1 MKAIM
6 KTGGLDELI
15 LALQAAGVTLYGEK
29 LVNESFL
36 LQIECT
42 PIENREIL
50 SSELELHA
58 DNEFPSDSGATVAYS
73 LPTDA
78 EPTIINEVLA
88 SIDVDV
94 DKSALV
100 DVGDYDYIQATGE
113 TLVQDCQPT
122 KIADIS
128 DKEAVRMCSKD
139 GSIVI
144 VENSSVDTANTSNYL
159 GSTHTNSIS
168 SAVSEINL
176 SSIDANLVNDNPPG
190 NIKFMSQVKISPM
203 SEDAD
208 YVANGIT
215 NPHVVSSSP
224 VDAADD
230 VLERLN
236 SHDGLIA
243 EDDPSSGAAWDIGIR
258 HLSCDQSMLEGK
270 KAVETGDLK
279 EDNKGDLDNGD
290 HSMVDSADRL
300 SSPMRIAKKRHSEQA
315 HAAPKRDR
323 KKQCKIQIFSIS
335 FQILS

>member
-1 MKAIM
+1 
-6 KTGGLDELI
+6 
-15 LALQAAGVTLYGEK
+15 
-29 LVNESFL
+29 
-36 LQIECT
+36 
-42 PIENREIL
+42 
-50 SSELELHA
+50 
-58 DNEFPSDSGATVAYS
+58 
-73 LPTDA
+73 
-78 EPTIINEVLA
+78 
-88 SIDVDV
+88 
-94 DKSALV
+94 
-100 DVGDYDYIQATGE
+100 
-113 TLVQDCQPT
+113 
-122 KIADIS
+122 
-128 DKEAVRMCSKD
+128 MCSKD

-159 GSTHTNSIS
+159 GSTNTNSIS

-236 SHDGLIA
+236 SHVGLIA
-243 EDDPSSGAAWDIGIR
+243 EDDSSSGAARDIGIR

-270 KAVETGDLK
+270 KSVERGDLK
-279 EDNKGDLDNGD
+279 EDNKGDPDNGD
-290 HSMVDSADRL
+290 HSMVDSTDRL
-300 SSPMRIAKKRHSEQA
+300 SSPMRTAKKRHSEQA

-323 KKQCKIQIFSIS
+323 QKQCNIQIFSIS
-335 FQILS
+335 FQILT